1 MCKTCSNTGVVH
13 KEIYPGMITIE
24 GCNCEVAKQQEASYQ
39 EHWDAWIQKFEGWKR
54 GLLHEQRVG

>member
-13 KEIYPGMITIE
+13 TEIYPGMITIK
-24 GCNCEVAKQQEASYQ
+24 GCTCEAAKQQAASYQ
-39 EHWDAWIQKFEGWKR
+39 EQWDAWIQKFEGWKR

>member
-1 MCKTCSNTGVVH
+1 MCKKCSNTGVVH

-24 GCNCEVAKQQEASYQ
+24 GCTCEVAEQQAAMQKEN
-39 EHWDAWIQKFEGWKR
+39 WNTWIEKFEEWKR